1 MTASK
6 AKGKC
11 DSNHPF
17 SEATALAHMLRAW
30 RRQQQKKISAVAS
43 DLGVSTAAWA
53 HWETGARFPGGK
65 KLLQLS
71 AYTGIPLPE
80 LICPGL
86 GFALAGRKN
95 GDSIGGRPILQQ
107 VEKFV

>member
-86 GFALAGRKN
+86 KFALAGLKV
-95 GDSIGGRPILQQ
+95 GKDQGGNRRYCR
-107 VEKFV
+107 

>member
-1 MTASK
+1 MTAPK

-11 DSNHPF
+11 GADHPF

-30 RRQQQKKISAVAS
+30 RQQQQKKISAVAW

-65 KLLQLS
+65 RLLQLS

-86 GFALAGRKN
+86 KSARASLKN
-95 GDSIGGRPILQQ
+95 G
-107 VEKFV
+107 K